1 VITVRHEDA
10 VTTLAAA
17 SNWHKSS
24 HSDGPQNGCVEVGS
38 AAGLVG
44 VRDTTLAP
52 ASPILAFPDTAWSA
66 FLTALRG
73 D

>member
-1 VITVRHEDA
+1 MITMRHEDA

-24 HSDGPQNGCVEVGS
+24 YSNEPQNGCVEVGS

-52 ASPILAFPDTAWSA
+52 ASPILTFPEATWSA
-66 FLTALRG
+66 FLTTLRG

>member
-1 VITVRHEDA
+1 MRHPDTVTA
-10 VTTLAAA
+10 LAAA

-24 HSDGPQNGCVEVGS
+24 RSTDQNGACVEAGS